1 MITLLCAIWSVV
13 GVLAVA
19 TLAVMTI
26 CNDQKEYKRRQ
37 ALIAD
42 VKELKEAVDEMA
54 NYMEVYTK

>member
-13 GVLAVA
+13 GVLTVA

-26 CNDQKEYKRRQ
+26 RNDQKEYRRQQ
-37 ALIAD
+37 ALIVD
-42 VKELKEAVDEMA
+42 IKELKEAVDEMA

>member
-13 GVLAVA
+13 GVLIVT

-26 CNDQKEYKRRQ
+26 RNDQKEYRRRQ

-54 NYMEVYTK
+54 NYMEVYIK

>member
-13 GVLAVA
+13 GVLIVA

-26 CNDQKEYKRRQ
+26 RNDQKEYRRRQ

-42 VKELKEAVDEMA
+42 IKELKEAVDEMA

>member
-13 GVLAVA
+13 GALIVA
-19 TLAVMTI
+19 TLAIMTI
-26 CNDQKEYKRRQ
+26 RNDQKEYKRRQ

-42 VKELKEAVDEMA
+42 VKELKEAVDEME

>member
-1 MITLLCAIWSVV
+1 MITLLCAIWSIV
-13 GVLAVA
+13 GVLIVA

-26 CNDQKEYKRRQ
+26 RNDQKEYKRRQ